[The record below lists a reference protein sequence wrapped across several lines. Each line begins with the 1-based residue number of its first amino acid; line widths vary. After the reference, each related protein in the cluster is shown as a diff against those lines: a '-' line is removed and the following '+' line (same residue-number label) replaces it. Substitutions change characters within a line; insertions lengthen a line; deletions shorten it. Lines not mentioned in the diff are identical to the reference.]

1 MIKTSIDLVRLKF
14 GSLRKQNIINLTSYE
29 LDNKEN
35 FALSLVQNFSVPPK
49 KVNREELYL
58 GFAKL
63 FKQVTTQKPRN
74 LNEAISFKAN
84 ITALGHNHCKI
95 TPDENSLTRE

>member
-1 MIKTSIDLVRLKF
+1 MVRLKF

-49 KVNREELYL
+49 KINREELYL
-58 GFAKL
+58 GFEKL
-63 FKQVTTQKPRN
+63 FEQVTTQKPRN

-84 ITALGHNHCKI
+84 ITVVGHNYCKM
-95 TPDENSLTRE
+95 TADENLLAPER